1 MVVWQLRIHCCV
13 AEHCSAN
20 RSIGKSTAL
29 RALLPTHLLGF
40 WHCVWW
46 EYLLS
51 VWWQRECHRSKE
63 EPIEPPQVRSG
74 AAASRIPSHSIP
86 SQPLWGLGSGWQSC
100 ATISTVCLYS
110 QARSSHQSNTPPLC
124 SFIFEG
130 RLPHWTT
137 HWPCFSPGGRPEK
150 GYFQSLKV
158 LHALK

>member
-74 AAASRIPSHSIP
+74 AAASRIPSHRIP
-86 SQPLWGLGSGWQSC
+86 SHHSLCEVWALAGSRVPRSAQCVCTARQDLLIRATPLLFVHLFLKGDCPTEPPTDPASLQVGDQRKV
-100 ATISTVCLYS
+100 IF
-110 QARSSHQSNTPPLC
+110 SH
-124 SFIFEG
+124 
-130 RLPHWTT
+130 
-137 HWPCFSPGGRPEK
+137 
-150 GYFQSLKV
+150 
-158 LHALK
+158 